1 MVKIGLVSIDVSHP
15 LGFAEEL
22 EKYCMD
28 MKYEFLC
35 KESFR
40 DDGEA
45 EWFKK
50 RFGIS
55 EIVNNIE
62 DMADKCDIGFIQSCN
77 WEKHLEQALP
87 FIEKGKPV
95 FIDKPI
101 VGSVKDIEKLRG
113 LVKNGA
119 DIYGSSSARYCDEV
133 QSFLALP
140 AEQKGNIIS
149 VFGTCGVDDFN
160 YGIHIT
166 EILSEL
172 AGAKIVRSKFV
183 GKTNTE
189 IPCEIYNV
197 EFENGIMGTYHIA
210 IGKWQPFRIT
220 VMTDKGVHNLNIN
233 SGNLYVSLL
242 REIYRKFTGQKNHIT
257 DVETLINC
265 TQAMLCAKKS
275 RDSENGG
282 WVSICDLCENDK
294 FDGYEFEKGYGAK
307 ATAIYK
313 D

>member
-1 MVKIGLVSIDVSHP
+1 MIKIGLVSIDVSHP
-15 LGFAEEL
+15 LGFAEEI

-40 DDGEA
+40 GDDEA
-45 EWFKK
+45 EWFKN

-55 EIVNNIE
+55 EIVKNIE
-62 DMADKCDIGFIQSCN
+62 DMADKCDIGFVQSCN

-101 VGSVKDIEKLRG
+101 VGSVKDIKKLRE

-119 DIYGSSSARYCDEV
+119 DIYGSSSARYCSEV
-133 QSFLALP
+133 QEFLALP
-140 AEQKGNIIS
+140 EEQKGNIIS
-149 VFGTCGVDDFN
+149 IFGTCGVDDFN

-166 EILSEL
+166 EILSEI

-183 GKTNTE
+183 GKTSTE

-197 EFENGIMGTYHIA
+197 EFENGTMGTYH
-210 IGKWQPFRIT
+210 
-220 VMTDKGVHNLNIN
+220 
-233 SGNLYVSLL
+233 
-242 REIYRKFTGQKNHIT
+242 
-257 DVETLINC
+257 
-265 TQAMLCAKKS
+265 
-275 RDSENGG
+275 
-282 WVSICDLCENDK
+282 
-294 FDGYEFEKGYGAK
+294 
-307 ATAIYK
+307 
-313 D
+313 

>member
-1 MVKIGLVSIDVSHP
+1 MIKIGLVSIDVSHP

-28 MKYEFLC
+28 MKYEVLC

-40 DDGEA
+40 GDEEA

-50 RFGIS
+50 RFGLS
-55 EIVNNIE
+55 EIVTDIK
-62 DMADKCDIGFIQSCN
+62 DMVDKCDVGFIQSCN
-77 WEKHLEQALP
+77 WEKHLDQARP

-101 VGSVKDIEKLRG
+101 VGSVEDINKLRE
-113 LVKNGA
+113 LVDGGA
-119 DIYGSSSARYCDEV
+119 VIYGSSSARYCDEV

-140 AEQKGNIIS
+140 VEERGNVIS
-149 VFGTCGVDDFN
+149 IFGTCGVDDFN
-160 YGIHIT
+160 YGIHIA
-166 EILSEL
+166 EILSEI
-172 AGAKIVRSKFV
+172 AGAKAVRCKFV
-183 GKTNTE
+183 GKTSTE
-189 IPCEIYNV
+189 IPCEIYNI

-242 REIYRKFTGQKNHIT
+242 RELYRKLTDRKNHIT

-265 TQAMLCAKKS
+265 TEAMLCGKKS
-275 RDSENGG
+275 RDSMDGA
-282 WVSICDLCENDK
+282 WVNVTDLCENDK
-294 FDGYEFEKGYGAK
+294 FDGYTFEKGYGERS
-307 ATAIYK
+307 TPIYK